1 MAMPFLLRMLQCVAR
16 TCVHPLFSWQEK
28 SDVLMPGSTRE
39 VSKQFF
45 RCVLIKLAPNG
56 IFSELFRSTLKDET
70 LLKAVA
76 IAFNDFS
83 SFDQMS
89 PIAYLMEDILG
100 SRTLND
106 RVLVLLSNLNTYLQF
121 TSREPTSAWES
132 QLSHF
137 EAFFRKLPSVLPE
150 NCDLSPAIRVM
161 TAILNAANSSFKIL
175 LPSFGQLIGYAIN
188 KCSFQ
193 LQDLLELCIKCT
205 ETFPKERNK
214 LFLTRVVVLELV
226 HAVKFRS
233 SLPDSNLQSV
243 LQFVAVDAGSRIS
256 FGSESDKAAYDL
268 PFGSR
273 TRALDCIRQYIIEA
287 VEFLKDWRFTAK
299 SNKENRQLSEPNLH
313 QTTLPID
320 LKASVSQLVALELTK
335 HSEDSKILS
344 KALSWLKSPP
354 TASQLGRQELLDCV
368 THIRLLAWLL
378 HGSLSHY
385 VHSRNPHVSC
395 HPVKFEENTHIADYA
410 LIILFSFAE
419 QLKEPLSKSALFHAF
434 NVCELWTLY
443 CDHTTSPGEPS
454 TQATSI
460 VMEFWGKVTPGIL
473 HLLTQAK
480 ELTMSVSHHFLNLI
494 EALQECNSTPLPKL
508 YPMWYPIL
516 CYCFSQGLSEAAH
529 ARLRKAQSRRR
540 INKDTKSALAKWLK
554 QLQFKMALTEQSPDG
569 SLFI

>member
-1 MAMPFLLRMLQCVAR
+1 M
-16 TCVHPLFSWQEK
+16 
-28 SDVLMPGSTRE
+28 
-39 VSKQFF
+39 
-45 RCVLIKLAPNG
+45 
-56 IFSELFRSTLKDET
+56 
-70 LLKAVA
+70 
-76 IAFNDFS
+76 
-83 SFDQMS
+83 
-89 PIAYLMEDILG
+89 
-100 SRTLND
+100 
-106 RVLVLLSNLNTYLQF
+106 
-121 TSREPTSAWES
+121 
-132 QLSHF
+132 
-137 EAFFRKLPSVLPE
+137 
-150 NCDLSPAIRVM
+150 
-161 TAILNAANSSFKIL
+161 
-175 LPSFGQLIGYAIN
+175 
-188 KCSFQ
+188 
-193 LQDLLELCIKCT
+193 
-205 ETFPKERNK
+205 
-214 LFLTRVVVLELV
+214 LELV

-233 SLPDSNLQSV
+233 TLPDANLQSV
-243 LQFVAVDAGSRIS
+243 LQFVAVDAGSRTS

-273 TRALDCIRQYIIEA
+273 TRALDCIRQYIVEA
-287 VEFLKDWRFTAK
+287 VEFIKDWNFTAK

-335 HSEDSKILS
+335 HSEDSKIHS
-344 KALSWLKSPP
+344 KALAWLKSPP

-368 THIRLLAWLL
+368 THIRLLSWLL
-378 HGSLSHY
+378 HGSLSHFVY
-385 VHSRNPHVSC
+385 SQNPHVNC
-395 HPVKFEENTHIADYA
+395 HPVKFEENTHIADYV

-419 QLKEPLSKSALFHAF
+419 QLKEPLSKSALYHAF

-443 CDHTTSPGEPS
+443 CDHTTSPAEPS

-480 ELTMSVSHHFLNLI
+480 ELTLSVSHHFLNLI

-516 CYCFSQGLSEAAH
+516 TYCFSQGLSEAAH

>member
-1 MAMPFLLRMLQCVAR
+1 
-16 TCVHPLFSWQEK
+16 VHPLFAWQEK
-28 SDVLMPGSTRE
+28 SNVLIPGSTKE
-39 VSKQFF
+39 VSKQFL

-56 IFSELFRSTLKDET
+56 IFSELFRSALKDDT
-70 LLKAVA
+70 LLQALA
-76 IAFNDFS
+76 ISLNDFP

-89 PIAYLMEDILG
+89 PIAYLLEDVLG

-106 RVLVLLSNLNTYLQF
+106 RVLALLSNMDTYLQF
-121 TSREPTSAWES
+121 ASREPTSAWES

-150 NCDLSPAIRVM
+150 NCDLTPAIRIM
-161 TAILNAANSSFKIL
+161 SAILNAANSSFKVL
-175 LPSFGQLIGYAIN
+175 LPSFAQVISYAIN

-193 LQDLLELCIKCT
+193 LQELLELCIRCT

-214 LFLTRVVVLELV
+214 LFLTRAVVLELV

-233 SLPDSNLQSV
+233 SLPDANLQSL

-256 FGSESDKAAYDL
+256 FGSESDKTPYDL

-273 TRALDCIRQYIIEA
+273 TRALDCLRQYIVEA
-287 VEFLKDWRFTAK
+287 VEFIKDWNFTAK
-299 SNKENRQLSEPNLH
+299 TNKENRQLSEPNLH

-335 HSEDSKILS
+335 HSEDSKIHN
-344 KALSWLKSPP
+344 KALAWLKCPP

-378 HGSLSHY
+378 HGSLSHF
-385 VHSRNPHVSC
+385 VHCRNAHINC
-395 HPVKFEENTHIADYA
+395 HPVKFEENTHIADYV

-419 QLKEPLSKSALFHAF
+419 QLKEPLSKSALYHAF

-443 CDHTTSPGEPS
+443 CDHTKSPGEPS

-516 CYCFSQGLSEAAH
+516 TYCFSQGLSEAAH

-554 QLQFKMALTEQSPDG
+554 QLQFKMALAEQSPDG